1 MLERLMRG
9 SLRKIASRSS
19 VAGDIRL
26 TLQRDGGQ
34 DYIFEVDLFEGTLAG
49 AFFIGVEGLGQ
60 EEHFRIPYALGADID
75 FTKILP
81 RSEFKQLQ
89 IALERTLIAED
100 GQAFSLVVIAPELPS
115 QDFEVAGI
123 HFRNEAFGMF
133 RARPLYLFVQA
144 MPR

>member
-1 MLERLMRG
+1 M
-9 SLRKIASRSS
+9 
-19 VAGDIRL
+19 D
-26 TLQRDGGQ
+26 
-34 DYIFEVDLFEGTLAG
+34 
-49 AFFIGVEGLGQ
+49 GLGQ
-60 EEHFRIPYALGADID
+60 EEHFRIPYTIGNNID
-75 FTKILP
+75 FGQILP
-81 RSEFKQLQ
+81 RPEFKLLQ

-133 RARPLYLFVQA
+133 RAHPLYLFVQA